1 MSLTQV
7 QVQSGA
13 AAYATAS
20 DNGRSHWTA
29 DEPLSVGGGDTG
41 PAPTE
46 LLLSALG
53 SCTSIT
59 LRMYAQRKGWP
70 LEGVDVQLTLNPVG
84 KPADGST
91 EIRRVV
97 TLRGALDTEQRE
109 RLLQIANSCPVH
121 KILTGDVHVATD
133 LVAAAP

>member
-1 MSLTQV
+1 MQV
-7 QVQSGA
+7 KVTSGK
-13 AAYATAS
+13 AAYAT
-20 DNGRSHWTA
+20 DNHNGRSHWAA
-29 DEPLSVGGGDTG
+29 DTPAETGGGDTG
-41 PAPTE
+41 PEPTE

-70 LEGVDVQLTLNPVG
+70 LEGVDVQLTLNPLG

-97 TLRGALDTEQRE
+97 TLRGAIDNEQRE
-109 RLLQIANSCPVH
+109 RLLQIANACPVH
-121 KILTGDVHVATD
+121 KILTGGIHIATD
-133 LVAAAP
+133 LAPAP

>member
-7 QVQSGA
+7 QVTSGA
-13 AAYATAS
+13 AAYATDNS
-20 DNGRSHWTA
+20 NGRSRWIA
-29 DEPLSVGGGDTG
+29 DEPVSAGGGDSG

-59 LRMYAQRKGWP
+59 LRMYAQRKSWP
-70 LEGVDVQLTLNPVG
+70 LEGVDVELTLNPIG

-109 RLLQIANSCPVH
+109 RLLQIANACPVH
-121 KILTGDVHVATD
+121 KILSGEIHIATD
-133 LVAAAP
+133 LAPAP

>member
-7 QVQSGA
+7 QVTSGA
-13 AAYATAS
+13 AAYTT
-20 DNGRSHWTA
+20 DNYNGRKHWAA
-29 DEPLSVGGGDTG
+29 DEPIEAGGGDTG
-41 PAPTE
+41 PGPTE

-59 LRMYAQRKGWP
+59 LRMYAQRKSWP
-70 LEGVDVQLTLNPVG
+70 LEGVDVQLTLNPLG

-97 TLRGALDTEQRE
+97 TLRGALDNEQRE
-109 RLLQIANSCPVH
+109 RLLQIANVCPVH
-121 KILTGDVHVATD
+121 KILSGGIHIATD
-133 LVAAAP
+133 LVPAP